1 MFLPLELFLFNENLF
16 ISILIQVRTYL
27 FPSSLESTSLLRSWI
42 YYRDSLVINLEL
54 PRFPQK
60 NIELLYSFPGAAIL
74 DCHKLSNLKQQKFI
88 LLQEARSLKAR
99 CWQGWL
105 LLEALRKNPSLFLC
119 LFSSFQGCQQSC
131 AFWLPGASLQFLPLL
146 SHGTLPTCLSRFF
159 SSFKTI
165 VMLDSGPTLSN
176 ITPV

>member
-1 MFLPLELFLFNENLF
+1 MDTYIPSQKVTSFRLYRKVFLPLELFLFNENLF

-88 LLQEARSLKAR
+88 LLQEARSLKSR

-119 LFSSFQGCQQSC
+119 LFSSFQGCQ
-131 AFWLPGASLQFLPLL
+131 
-146 SHGTLPTCLSRFF
+146 
-159 SSFKTI
+159 
-165 VMLDSGPTLSN
+165 
-176 ITPV
+176 